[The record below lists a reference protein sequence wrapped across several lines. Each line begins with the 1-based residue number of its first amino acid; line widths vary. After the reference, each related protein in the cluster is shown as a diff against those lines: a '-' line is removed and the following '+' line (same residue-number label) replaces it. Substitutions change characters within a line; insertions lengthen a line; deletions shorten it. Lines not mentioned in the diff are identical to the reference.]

1 MATGNRIL
9 AGPLYTD
16 GLPDDL
22 GVELSAELFRFC
34 GERVTRV
41 AGSVLCAIG
50 KKGPCVR
57 DWGGVQLVV
66 IRILQ
71 VGENLHE
78 LKPGLSEWDMFHEL
92 HISVM
97 EIEG

>member
-1 MATGNRIL
+1 MATGRIL

-71 VGENLHE
+71 VVLHGIRGWP
-78 LKPGLSEWDMFHEL
+78 KSRPFF
-92 HISVM
+92 
-97 EIEG
+97 